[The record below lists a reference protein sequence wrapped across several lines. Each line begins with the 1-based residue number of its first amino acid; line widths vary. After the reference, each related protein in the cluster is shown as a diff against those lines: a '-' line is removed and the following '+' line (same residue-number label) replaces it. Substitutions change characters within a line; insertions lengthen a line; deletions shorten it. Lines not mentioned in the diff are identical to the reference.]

1 MSRGAWLIIAGVL
14 LLGHTPALAKPS
26 LLIVKRG
33 GVYYIS
39 NREQPQSNQAVRHT
53 PSLEWLPYTPQAR
66 PTFPGVKGSIS
77 ETDQPHNLRPRLIK
91 AVSRLDSRRNLKAAS
106 AEGVPESEPIKAK
119 KGS

>member
-53 PSLEWLPYTPQAR
+53 ASLEWLPYTPQAR

-91 AVSRLDSRRNLKAAS
+91 AVSRSGLQAQS
-106 AEGVPESEPIKAK
+106 
-119 KGS
+119 